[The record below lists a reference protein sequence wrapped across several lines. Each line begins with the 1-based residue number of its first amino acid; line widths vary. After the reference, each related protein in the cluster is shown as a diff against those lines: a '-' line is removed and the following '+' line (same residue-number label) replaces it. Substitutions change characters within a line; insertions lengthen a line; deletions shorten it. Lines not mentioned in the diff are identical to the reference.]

1 MKLLLDTH
9 TVLWWF
15 MDDQRLP
22 QSARAAMADTANQLF
37 ASAAV
42 GYEIIYKQRF
52 GRLPPLPEA
61 LPRRLLR
68 EGIEMLPITLDHALD
83 AAALPGPHRDPWDRI
98 MMAQALV
105 EQCQMV
111 TIDKVFSDYNIP
123 VLW

>member
-9 TVLWWF
+9 AVLWWL

-22 QSARAAMADTANQLF
+22 QSARAAIADTANQLF
-37 ASAAV
+37 VSAAV

-52 GRLPPLPEA
+52 DCLPPLPEA

-83 AAALPGPHRDPWDRI
+83 AATLPGPHRDPWDRI
-98 MMAQALV
+98 MMAQAQV

-111 TIDKVFSDYNIP
+111 TIDKVFSDYDIP